1 MNIIEI
7 KKNLDRAFKLIS
19 TIHVK
24 DMDVE
29 AMFAA
34 KQALRQAYAMLEEG
48 GGDNGGQA
56 D

>member
-7 KKNLDRAFKLIS
+7 KKNLDKAFKLIS
-19 TIHVK
+19 SIYVK

-48 GGDNGGQA
+48 GGDNGGQT